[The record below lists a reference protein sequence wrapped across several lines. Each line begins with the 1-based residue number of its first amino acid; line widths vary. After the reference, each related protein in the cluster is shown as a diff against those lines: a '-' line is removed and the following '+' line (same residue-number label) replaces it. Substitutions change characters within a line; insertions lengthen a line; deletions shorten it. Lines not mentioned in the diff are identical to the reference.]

1 MADIETSLEG
11 GVLTLTMNR
20 PERMNALSLELGQ
33 GMMAAIEA
41 ASADP
46 DIGAI
51 VLTGAGRAFCAGG
64 DVKTM
69 AARGEQTAEMR
80 LEILR
85 NRSRLALMIRQCLKP
100 VIAMVNG
107 PAFGAGFSIAL
118 ACDFRIAGQSAR
130 FGTAFGRVGLSGDF
144 GGTYNLT
151 KLVGPMIARE
161 LFLLA
166 EPFDA
171 DRALKLGILTRLVPD
186 ESLRE
191 ETMAFAKRFADGPR
205 VAIGYIKRN
214 LLAAETEP
222 MERVLEMEA
231 LHQTLRTSQTE
242 DHKEAVRAFAEK
254 RPPVFRGR

>member
-1 MADIETSLEG
+1 MAE
-11 GVLTLTMNR
+11 
-20 PERMNALSLELGQ
+20 
-33 GMMAAIEA
+33 IEA
-41 ASADP
+41 ASGDP
-46 DIGAI
+46 DVGAI
-51 VLTGAGRAFCAGG
+51 ILTGAGRAFCAGG

-69 AARGEQTAEMR
+69 AARGEQTPETR
-80 LEILR
+80 LETLR
-85 NRSRLALMIRQCLKP
+85 NRSRLSLMIRQCLKP

-118 ACDFRIAGQSAR
+118 ACDFRIAGASAR
-130 FGTAFGRVGLSGDF
+130 FGTAFGKVGLSGDF
-144 GGTYNLT
+144 GGTYSLT

-171 DRALKLGILTRLVPD
+171 ERANKLGILTRLVPD
-186 ESLRE
+186 EALRD

-205 VAIGYIKRN
+205 VAIGYMKRN

-222 MERVLEMEA
+222 LERVLEIEA
-231 LHQTLRTSQTE
+231 LHQTLRASQTE

-254 RPPVFRGR
+254 RPPRFTGR

>member
-1 MADIETSLEG
+1 MADIESSLEG

-20 PERMNALSLELGQ
+20 PERMNALSMEMGL
-33 GMMAAIEA
+33 GMMAEIER
-41 ASADP
+41 ASGDAEV
-46 DIGAI
+46 GAI

-69 AARGEQTAEMR
+69 EARGEQTPETR

-85 NRSRLALMIRQCLKP
+85 NRSRLSLVIRQCLKP

-151 KLVGPMIARE
+151 KLVGPMVARE

-166 EPFDA
+166 DPFDA
-171 DRALKLGILTRLVPD
+171 ERANKLGILTRLFPD

-205 VAIGYIKRN
+205 VAIGYMKRN

-222 MERVLEMEA
+222 LDRVLEIEA

-254 RPPVFRGR
+254 RPPAFKGR

>member
-1 MADIETSLEG
+1 MADIESSLEG
-11 GVLTLTMNR
+11 GILTLTMNR
-20 PERMNALSLELGQ
+20 PERMNALSVELGM
-33 GMMAAIEA
+33 GLMTEIER

-46 DIGAI
+46 DVGAI
-51 VLTGAGRAFCAGG
+51 VLTGAGRAFCSGG
-64 DVKTM
+64 DVKSM
-69 AARGEQTAEMR
+69 EGRAAQIAEAR
-80 LEILR
+80 LEVLR
-85 NRSRLALMIRQCLKP
+85 NRGRLSLMIKQCLKP

-107 PAFGAGFSIAL
+107 PAFGAGLSIAL
-118 ACDFRIAGQSAR
+118 ACDFRIAGKSAR

-144 GGTYNLT
+144 GGTYSLT

-171 DRALKLGILTRLVPD
+171 ERALQLGILTRLVPD

-205 VAIGYIKRN
+205 VAIGYMKRN
-214 LLAAETEP
+214 LLAAETES
-222 MERVLEMEA
+222 MDKVIEIEA

-242 DHKEAVRAFAEK
+242 DHREAVRAFAEK
-254 RPPVFRGR
+254 RTPQFKGR

>member
-85 NRSRLALMIRQCLKP
+85 NRSRLALIP
-100 VIAMVNG
+100 
-107 PAFGAGFSIAL
+107 
-118 ACDFRIAGQSAR
+118 
-130 FGTAFGRVGLSGDF
+130 
-144 GGTYNLT
+144 
-151 KLVGPMIARE
+151 LV
-161 LFLLA
+161 
-166 EPFDA
+166 
-171 DRALKLGILTRLVPD
+171 T
-186 ESLRE
+186 
-191 ETMAFAKRFADGPR
+191 T
-205 VAIGYIKRN
+205 
-214 LLAAETEP
+214 
-222 MERVLEMEA
+222 
-231 LHQTLRTSQTE
+231 
-242 DHKEAVRAFAEK
+242 AVRAISGWSRAARTCLE
-254 RPPVFRGR
+254 RTAT